1 MDYIKNILCVQLAAG
16 IAETITF
23 PIDYIKT
30 HMQINTTNNSIIS
43 RLKIKN
49 IYNGLSPSLKRHMI
63 YTTLRINIYDSVR
76 NYTFSSNDIINKIC
90 VGGISGGV
98 SQLVASPFDLL
109 KIRHITGDK
118 ATLTNIIRQEGF
130 LKLWRGA
137 SPNVS
142 RAVLV
147 NLGELSTYD
156 LIKHNIKDTFKIEE
170 EDMRLHIVSSLFS
183 GLAATICCTP
193 ADVIKSRLMV
203 SNPKYTGV
211 YDCIRK
217 TIAEEGILGMYRGF
231 VPIYLRLAPWQIIFW
246 TSYEKFRAKAG
257 LDPF

>member
-23 PIDYIKT
+23 PIDYVKT
-30 HMQINTTNNSIIS
+30 HIQLNTSNKSIIPH
-43 RLKIKN
+43 LKIKN

-63 YTTLRINIYDSVR
+63 YTTLRINIYDNVR
-76 NYTFSSNDIINKIC
+76 NYTFSSNEIINKIC

-98 SQLVASPFDLL
+98 AQLVASPFDLL
-109 KIRHITGDK
+109 KIRHMTGDK
-118 ATLTNIIRQEGF
+118 TTLTNIIKREGF
-130 LKLWRGA
+130 LKLWKGA

-156 LIKHNIKDTFKIEE
+156 LIKHNIKDTFNMEE
-170 EDMRLHIVSSLFS
+170 STRLHVLSSLFS
-183 GLAATICCTP
+183 GLVATFCCTP
-193 ADVIKSRLMV
+193 ADVVKSRLMV
-203 SNPKYTGV
+203 NDTKYEGV

-217 TIAEEGILGMYRGF
+217 TLATEGIRGMYKGF

-246 TSYEKFRAKAG
+246 TSYETFRSTAG

>member
-30 HMQINTTNNSIIS
+30 HIQLNTTNKTVLKDI
-43 RLKIKN
+43 KIKN
-49 IYNGLSPSLKRHMI
+49 IYNGLHPSLKRHMI
-63 YTTLRINIYDSVR
+63 YTTLRINIYDNIR
-76 NYTFSSNDIINKIC
+76 IYTFSSNEIINKIC
-90 VGGISGGV
+90 VGGISGGI

-109 KIRHITGDK
+109 KIRHMTGDK
-118 ATLTNIIRQEGF
+118 DTLTKIIRKEGF
-130 LKLWRGA
+130 VKLWRGA

-156 LIKHNIKDTFKIEE
+156 LIKHSIKDTFHIKD

-193 ADVIKSRLMV
+193 ADVVKSRLMV
-203 SNPKYTGV
+203 NNTKYNGV

-217 TIAEEGILGMYRGF
+217 TLSEEGIRGMYRGF
-231 VPIYLRLAPWQIIFW
+231 LPIYMRLAPWQIIFW
-246 TSYEKFRAKAG
+246 TSYERFRLASG
-257 LDPF
+257 LEPF